1 VGQTG
6 HHYENNTRDTI
17 SYIQTVDVQ
26 TGELEV
32 LSSLKGHFE
41 ALNWHPDNYL
51 ILNSYGKLYKF
62 DIQSKKVSV
71 INTGLNACNNDH
83 GISPDK
89 KMLVISNFDKLDS
102 EKHTNLQFIHYQ
114 LMEEPLS

>member
-1 VGQTG
+1 MKIIQEIQF
-6 HHYENNTRDTI
+6 H
-17 SYIQTVDVQ
+17 IQTVDVQ

-32 LSSLKGHFE
+32 LSSLKVT
-41 ALNWHPDNYL
+41 LKPNWHPDNYL

-71 INTGLNACNNDH
+71 INTGFANACNNDH

-102 EKHTNLQFIHYQ
+102 ENKTYKSSIYTLP
-114 LMEEPLS
+114 LMEEP

>member
-6 HHYENNTRDTI
+6 HYENNTRDTI

-41 ALNWHPDNYL
+41 ALNG
-51 ILNSYGKLYKF
+51 ILT
-62 DIQSKKVSV
+62 I
-71 INTGLNACNNDH
+71 I
-83 GISPDK
+83 
-89 KMLVISNFDKLDS
+89 
-102 EKHTNLQFIHYQ
+102 
-114 LMEEPLS
+114 

>member
-1 VGQTG
+1 VTSIVVDFRYTNFKFSIHSNTAWVKHDEVSISKDGSGHKEIRFLEKVSNKWKLVGQTG

-41 ALNWHPDNYL
+41 A
-51 ILNSYGKLYKF
+51 
-62 DIQSKKVSV
+62 
-71 INTGLNACNNDH
+71 
-83 GISPDK
+83 
-89 KMLVISNFDKLDS
+89 
-102 EKHTNLQFIHYQ
+102 Q
-114 LMEEPLS
+114 LAS

>member
-1 VGQTG
+1 MMSFNLKDGERSYTKEIRFLEKVSNKWKLVGQTG

-41 ALNWHPDNYL
+41 AIG
-51 ILNSYGKLYKF
+51 ILT
-62 DIQSKKVSV
+62 I
-71 INTGLNACNNDH
+71 I
-83 GISPDK
+83 
-89 KMLVISNFDKLDS
+89 
-102 EKHTNLQFIHYQ
+102 
-114 LMEEPLS
+114 

>member
-1 VGQTG
+1 MMKFQSQRWRKIYKGNKISREVSNKWKLVGQTG

-41 ALNWHPDNYL
+41 AIG
-51 ILNSYGKLYKF
+51 ILT
-62 DIQSKKVSV
+62 I
-71 INTGLNACNNDH
+71 I
-83 GISPDK
+83 
-89 KMLVISNFDKLDS
+89 
-102 EKHTNLQFIHYQ
+102 
-114 LMEEPLS
+114 

>member
-32 LSSLKGHFE
+32 LSRSLWSE
-41 ALNWHPDNYL
+41 LHPDNYL
-51 ILNSYGKLYKF
+51 ILNSYGNYTKF

-71 INTGLNACNNDH
+71 INTGFANACNND

-89 KMLVISNFDKLDS
+89 KMLVISNF
-102 EKHTNLQFIHYQ
+102 EN
-114 LMEEPLS
+114 